1 MRKFL
6 GIVMAGLFVFFL
18 LGCET
23 MRGAGKDL
31 ENAGENVQ
39 ETVEKN
45 D

>member
-1 MRKFL
+1 MKKIL
-6 GIVMAGLFVFFL
+6 GLTMAGLFVFFL

-23 MRGAGKDL
+23 MRGAGKDI
-31 ENAGENVQ
+31 ENTGENVQ